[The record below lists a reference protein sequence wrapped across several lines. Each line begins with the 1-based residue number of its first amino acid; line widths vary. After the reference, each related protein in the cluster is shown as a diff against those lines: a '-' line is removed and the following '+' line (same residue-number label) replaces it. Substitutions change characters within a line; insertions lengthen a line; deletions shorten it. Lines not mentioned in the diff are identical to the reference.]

1 MIQPLERIESLCGHS
16 WRCAC
21 GKRHAIPT
29 QRVVIGD
36 NAAERLPSLLEA
48 LCGAGAVV
56 IVADQTTRAV
66 LGRRVEN
73 LLRDA
78 GRAVGIVIFESG
90 LEAEAEAVQNIVAAV
105 RHDVAALVS
114 VGAGVINDLTKMA
127 AHLTGRKYVAVATAP
142 SQNGFAS
149 PIAAFTEGGI
159 KVTKPAAPAVAV
171 VGDTDTLAHAPLPLI
186 RAGFA
191 DLLGRTTA
199 NADWLL
205 AHLVKGEYYC
215 PRPLE
220 IVAEAEAA
228 CRAAAEAIGRAE
240 RHAIETL
247 MAALVLSSFSMV
259 VAGSSAPAS
268 GGEHLISHYLDGKH
282 EWHRHRSFEQRLHGL
297 QVGVTTLM
305 MARLYARLLS
315 LSASDINLAAI
326 SQRYPSWEDEEK
338 TIRQCYGAA
347 ADAAIEQFRRKYQPW
362 DKKEAEL
369 QSLRRR
375 WDDLRA
381 ALRPLV
387 SPPAS
392 IASALRAVGAFV
404 QPAEL
409 GLSFE
414 QMREALLNARYL
426 RSRYTVL
433 DLAADLGV
441 LEEFAMSDCSNV

>member
-1 MIQPLERIESLCGHS
+1 MTHLTERIESLCGHS

-29 QRVVIGD
+29 QRVLIEE
-36 NAAERLPSLLEA
+36 NAAERLPALLNT

-56 IVADQTTRAV
+56 VAADQTTRAV

-73 LLRDA
+73 QLRDA

-90 LEAEAEAVQNIVAAV
+90 LEAEAEAVQNVVAQV

-114 VGAGVINDLTKMA
+114 VGAGVINDITKMA
-127 AHLTGRKYVAVATAP
+127 AHLTGRKYVSVATAP

-149 PIAAFTEGGI
+149 PIAAFTEDGI
-159 KVTKPAAPAVAV
+159 KVTKPATPAVAV
-171 VGDTDTLAHAPLPLI
+171 VGDADTLAHAPLPLI

-205 AHLVKGEYYC
+205 THLVKGEYYC
-215 PRPLE
+215 TRPFE
-220 IVAEAEAA
+220 IVAEAEATS
-228 CRAAAEAIGRAE
+228 RDEAEAIGRAE
-240 RHAIETL
+240 RHAVETL

-282 EWHRHRSFEQRLHGL
+282 EWHHHRSLEQRLHGL

-305 MARLYARLLS
+305 MARLYERLLS
-315 LSASDINLAAI
+315 LSASDINLATI
-326 SQRYPSWEDEEK
+326 YQRYPSWEDEEK
-338 TIRQCYGAA
+338 DIHQHYGAA
-347 ADAAIEQFRRKYQPW
+347 ADAAIEQYHRKYQPW
-362 DKKEAEL
+362 DKKEVVL
-369 QSLRRR
+369 QNLLHR
-375 WDDLRA
+375 WDDLCA
-381 ALRPLV
+381 ALRPIV

-392 IASALRAVGAFV
+392 IENALQAVGAFTT
-404 QPAEL
+404 PAEL
-409 GLSFE
+409 GLSSE

-441 LEEFAMSDCSNV
+441 LTEFAQEL